1 MRVRIGPY
9 VGRWISDIYVDYM
22 DWKYE
27 KWNWPSYTEENKAP
41 IDERAMEFLEDV
53 LQWIYNHTVNLYLD
67 RKKRKISVKIDRWDS
82 WSADHTLALI
92 ILPVLKQLKETKH
105 GAPFV
110 DDEDVPEE
118 YRSTNAPPKENEW
131 DLDEHHFARWDW
143 VLAQMIWAFEQKCRD
158 NWEEDYYEFE
168 DDPTYKEGLGLGI
181 KLVWSDDEG
190 RKAHQERMNNGFRL
204 FGKYYENLWN

>member
-9 VGRWISDIYVDYM
+9 IGRWISDIHAKYM
-22 DWKYE
+22 NRKYDSL
-27 KWNWPSYTEENKAP
+27 WPRYAEEGKAP
-41 IDERAMEFLEDV
+41 IDERVVEALEDV
-53 LQWIYNHTVNLYLD
+53 LQWLYDHTINLYLD
-67 RKKRKISVKIDRWDS
+67 RKKRKINIKIDRWDS

-110 DDEDVPEE
+110 NDEDVPEE
-118 YRSTNAPPKENEW
+118 YRSTNAPLKENEW
-131 DLDEHHFARWDW
+131 DLDTYHFARWDW
-143 VLAQMIWAFEQKCRD
+143 VLDEILWAFEQKCRD
-158 NWEEDYYEFE
+158 DWESDYYEYE
-168 DDPTYKEGLGLGI
+168 HDPTYKEGLGLGI

-204 FGKYYENLWN
+204 FGKYYENLWS